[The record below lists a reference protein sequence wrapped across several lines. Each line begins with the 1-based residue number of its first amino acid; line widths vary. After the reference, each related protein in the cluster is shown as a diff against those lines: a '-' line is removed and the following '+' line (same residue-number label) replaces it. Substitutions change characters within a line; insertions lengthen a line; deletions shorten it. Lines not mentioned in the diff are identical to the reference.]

1 MKTDPTSPSSS
12 ERSEKGRTHGGVWQL
27 FSPDRGGSDSIRFWW
42 CIVVVVVVLFASSS
56 GWAQDGFTQSDR
68 ERLARLEAAF
78 SVFSQQIDKRF
89 EQIDKR
95 FEQIDKRF
103 EQIDK
108 RFEQVDKRFEQVDK
122 RFEELRADMN
132 ARFEQM
138 TNMFYT
144 MAAIFTSL
152 FVAVF
157 GFAWW
162 DRRSVLYT
170 AKKAA
175 RQEVEEHTGAMQDTI
190 LTVNR
195 MLEALRG
202 FAEKSPDLKEM
213 LRRTHLL

>member
-1 MKTDPTSPSSS
+1 MKTDQTSSCCG
-12 ERSEKGRTHGGVWQL
+12 EHRSNGRKHEGMRQL
-27 FSPDRGGSDSIRFWW
+27 FSTDRGGSDSLRFWW
-42 CIVVVVVVLFASSS
+42 CIVVGVVVLFVSSS

-95 FEQIDKRF
+95 FEQ
-103 EQIDK
+103 
-108 RFEQVDKRFEQVDK
+108 VDK

-132 ARFEQM
+132 ARFEQI

-175 RQEVEEHTGAMQDTI
+175 RQEVEERTGAMQDTT
-190 LTVNR
+190 LTVSR
-195 MLEALRG
+195 ILEALRG

-213 LRRTHLL
+213 LRRTNLL